1 MTGTAR
7 RVVVPLFL
15 TLTTAL
21 ASAAPAA
28 ALRGDT
34 TLVSRAT
41 GSNGAK
47 GNAGSAPP
55 SISADGRFVAFYS
68 LATNLANDDRDP
80 VEDVFVR
87 KVSTRKTMLVS
98 RASGAQ
104 GTKGNRGSF
113 DPALSANGRFVAFDS
128 EADNLSPDDADAVLD
143 VFVRDLVT
151 GETTLIS
158 RADGPSGAKANGNS
172 YLNAVSAD
180 GRFVVFESEGSNLHG
195 ADDDALR
202 DVFVRDRAKAE
213 TVLVSRANG
222 AHGPKA
228 KGKSY
233 SGSVSGDG
241 RLVAFE
247 SKAPNLAAAADDE
260 QSQVYL
266 RDLARGDTTLISRA
280 SGEEGAAANR
290 GSYRASVSAD
300 GRFVAFSSFAS
311 NLARDDPDIV
321 EDVFVRDIAAA
332 ETTLAS
338 TAGHEG
344 PKGDGGAT
352 RPSLSADGRFVA
364 FDSYASNLS
373 IDDGDRGTDVF
384 VRDRT
389 AAETTLVS
397 RANGVDGPK
406 ANLASLTPSVT
417 EDGRF
422 VAFAS
427 FARNLAHDD
436 RDTLGDVYLRDVR
449 GPAPRCAEIT
459 REQRGSEG
467 ADTLTGA
474 AEAELMFGLGG
485 NDRLSGLDGGDCLYG
500 GSGDDAL
507 DGGARGD
514 DLRGGPGNDVLE
526 GGAGNDQLYGDP
538 GVNRYRAGRGDDSV
552 FASNGRAERVDCG
565 AGHDDARADRSDRV
579 RGCEEVVRV
588 RR

>member
-1 MTGTAR
+1 MAATAR

-15 TLTTAL
+15 TLTATLGSAGPAL
-21 ASAAPAA
+21 

-41 GSNGAK
+41 GSNGLK

-55 SISADGRFVAFYS
+55 SISADGRFVTFYS
-68 LATNLANDDRDP
+68 LATNLTSDDSDP

-104 GTKGNRGSF
+104 GSKGNRGSF
-113 DPALSANGRFVAFDS
+113 DPALSANGRFVAFES
-128 EADNLSPDDADAVLD
+128 EAENLSPDDPDAVLD

-158 RADGPSGAKANGNS
+158 RADGTSGAKANGSS
-172 YLNAVSAD
+172 YLNAISAD
-180 GRFVVFESEGSNLHG
+180 GRFVAFESEATNLHG

-228 KGKSY
+228 KGNSY
-233 SGSVSGDG
+233 SGSLSADG

-247 SKAPNLAAAADDE
+247 SKASNLAVAADDG
-260 QSQVYL
+260 QSHVYL
-266 RDLARGDTTLISRA
+266 RDLAGGDTTLVSRA
-280 SGEEGAAANR
+280 TGEDGEAGNR
-290 GSYRASVSAD
+290 GSYRASLSAD

-311 NLARDDPDIV
+311 NLARGDPDIV
-321 EDVFVRDIAAA
+321 EDVFVRDVAAG

-338 TAGHEG
+338 TAGREG
-344 PKGDGGAT
+344 PKGDGGST

-364 FDSYASNLS
+364 FDSFASNLS
-373 IDDGDRGTDVF
+373 TDDGDRGTDVF

-389 AAETTLVS
+389 AAETALVS
-397 RANGVDGPK
+397 RANGMDGTK
-406 ANLASLTPSVT
+406 GNLASLSPSLSA
-417 EDGRF
+417 DGRF

-427 FARNLAHDD
+427 FARNLADDD

-449 GPAPRCAEIT
+449 GPPPRCAEIT
-459 REQRGSEG
+459 REQRGSDG

-474 AEAELMFGLGG
+474 PEAELIFGLAG
-485 NDRLSGLDGGDCLYG
+485 NDQLSGLDGGDCLFG

-514 DLRGGPGNDVLE
+514 DLRGGPGNDLLE
-526 GGAGNDQLYGDP
+526 GDAGNDQLYGGP

-552 FASNGRAERVDCG
+552 FASNRRAERVDCG
-565 AGHDDARADRSDRV
+565 SGRDDVRADRSDRV
-579 RGCEEVVRV
+579 RACEDVVRT